1 MKLKY
6 IVPCAICFL
15 LTEQIRAQDLS
26 GMANAFLE
34 TLSGELKADAF
45 FPFQDDERYNMNYV
59 PLERKGPT
67 FHDFN
72 PSQKEAALALLR
84 ASLSEQGYEKTMEIR
99 KLESILRVIEAD
111 ENDLMP
117 DGKHR
122 RDPQRYHFCIFGAP
136 SPTELWGWRFEGH
149 HVSLNFTSD
158 TGEIVSATPAFWGSN
173 PGIVK
178 TGEHK
183 GKQVLKKES
192 EMGLSLVNSLTE
204 AQLKTAKFTDKA
216 PYEIY
221 SSNQRQVPDM
231 EKRGIPYSELN
242 EEQQQGLRELLNLYI
257 ANYAEDFSED
267 FKEKIMAAGIENLS
281 FAWAGALREGE
292 AYYYSIQGPTLL
304 IELDNSQND
313 ANHVHTAIRD
323 LTNDYGADILRKHY
337 EEEHH

>member
-1 MKLKY
+1 MNSKNILLLA
-6 IVPCAICFL
+6 VCSLFVGQTCAQ
-15 LTEQIRAQDLS
+15 ELS
-26 GMANAFLE
+26 EKANTFLE
-34 TLSGELKADAF
+34 SLSEDLKTDAF
-45 FPFQDDERYNMNYV
+45 FPFEDDERYNMNYV

-84 ASLSEQGYEKTMEIR
+84 ASLSKQGYEKTMEIR

-111 ENDLMP
+111 DNDLMP

-122 RDPQRYHFCIFGAP
+122 RDPLRYHFCIFGNP
-136 SPTELWGWRFEGH
+136 SPTKLWGWRFEGH

-192 EMGLSLVNSLTE
+192 EMGLQLVNSLSKT
-204 AQLKTAKFTDKA
+204 QLTTARIANKA

-221 SSNQRQVPDM
+221 SSNLRQAPDL
-231 EKRGIPYSELN
+231 EKTGIPYSNLDKN
-242 EEQQQGLRELLNLYI
+242 QQQRLMELLNLYI
-257 ANYAEDFSED
+257 GNYPEEFSED
-267 FKEKIMAAGIENLS
+267 FKNKITKAGIENLS
-281 FAWAGALREGE
+281 FAWAGALQEGE
-292 AYYYSIQGPTLL
+292 AYYYAIHGPTLL

-323 LTNDYGADILRKHY
+323 LTNDFGQDIIKQHY
-337 EEEHH
+337 QEEHR